1 MGVMEGK
8 REKKEGRKKE
18 REKNWRLNSPG
29 LPGFPSSLWLGFW
42 STFLWWLPWLHWC
55 AFSKILPWHQT
66 LSPTL
71 LRCAGV
77 ADRAREARGQNGTF
91 TNIIPRYSP
100 SSMMVAASME
110 RYGVWISTLGC
121 WTSHCNLW
129 DQWFFPKLRK
139 LKWLIES

>member
-8 REKKEGRKKE
+8 REKKERRKKKGRKTL
-18 REKNWRLNSPG
+18 RLNSLR

-42 STFLWWLPWLHWC
+42 STFLWWLPWLQWC

-77 ADRAREARGQNGTF
+77 ADRGQRSQGSEW
-91 TNIIPRYSP
+91 NIHEHHPKIEPFF
-100 SSMMVAASME
+100 MMVAASME
-110 RYGVWISTLGC
+110 HYGVWISTLEC